1 MAIMTLVEY
10 KKLTTNPTQLFVIN
24 EFLNSRLL
32 QVLPFMDVT
41 GGGYFYNKMAKLPGV
56 GFRGVNQNFDSSI
69 GILNPE
75 SEALKILGG
84 DIKVDVALLDRFG
97 PERREVEIQAAVEAA
112 RLTFEKTFFKG
123 SSVTTPQ
130 EFDGMQSRVT
140 GSQLITNGA
149 DGTGNALSINS
160 LKQAV
165 DAVKA
170 GTGRKLLAMN
180 EQVMRRLEGYYE
192 GTANGMLRMQVNEL
206 GAEVMTFRG
215 CEIVV
220 IEDDEDG
227 NAILPFTETSPDG
240 STSSNNSSVY
250 CMRVGPRLVT
260 GIQGPSNGVS
270 GIYAEDFGRLEAE
283 PKYLTRLQW
292 DCGFVVENGRAV
304 SRLHGIQDA
313 AAVA

>member
-10 KKLTTNPTQLFVIN
+10 KKLTTDPFQTFVIN

-32 QVLPFMDVT
+32 QVLPFMDVA
-41 GGGYFYNKMAKLPGV
+41 GGGYFYNKHQKLPGV
-56 GFRGVNQNFDSSI
+56 GFRGVNENFTSDI
-69 GILNPE
+69 GVINPL

-84 DIKVDVALLDRFG
+84 DIKIDVAMIDRYG
-97 PERREVEIQAAVEAA
+97 PERRGVEIQAAIEAA

-123 SSVTTPQ
+123 DSTIAPE
-130 EFDGMQSRVT
+130 EFSGLQSRVT
-140 GSQLITNGA
+140 GNQLITNGA

-160 LKQAV
+160 LKTAI

-180 EQVMRRLEGYYE
+180 ETILRRLEGYYE

-206 GAEVMTFRG
+206 GEEVMTYRG

-240 STSSNNSSVY
+240 SSTTNNSSVY
-250 CMRVGPRLVT
+250 CMRVGPRLVS
-260 GIQGPSNGVS
+260 GIQGPSNGVA
-270 GIYAEDFGRLEAE
+270 GIYAEDFGRIQAE
-283 PKYLTRLQW
+283 PKYLTRIQW
-292 DCGFVVENGRAV
+292 DCGFVIENGRAV
-304 SRLHGIQDA
+304 SRLYGVQDA

>member
-10 KKLTTNPTQLFVIN
+10 AKLSTDPTQSFVIN

-32 QVLPFMDVT
+32 QVMPFMDVA
-41 GGGYFYNKMAKLPGV
+41 GGGYFYNKMQKLPGV
-56 GFRGVNQNFDSSI
+56 GFRGVNANFTSDI
-69 GILNPE
+69 GVINPQ

-84 DIKVDVALLDRFG
+84 DIKVDVAMVDRYG
-97 PERREVEIQAAVEAA
+97 SERRVVEVQAAIEAA

-123 SSVTTPQ
+123 DADLSPE
-130 EFDGMQSRVT
+130 EFDGLQKRVT
-140 GSQLITNGA
+140 GNQLIANGA
-149 DGTGNALSINS
+149 DETGNPLSINS
-160 LKQAV
+160 LKTAI

-180 EQVMRRLEGYYE
+180 ETMLRRLEGYYE

-206 GAEVMTFRG
+206 GTEVMTYRG

-240 STSSNNSSVY
+240 STSANNTSIY
-250 CMRVGPRLVT
+250 CMRVGPRLLS
-260 GIQGPSNGVS
+260 GIQGSSNGVA
-270 GIYAEDFGRLEAE
+270 GIYAEDFGRIEAE
-283 PKYLTRLQW
+283 PKFLTRIQW
-292 DCGFVVENGRAV
+292 DCGFVIENGRSV
-304 SRLHGIQDA
+304 SRLYGVQDA
-313 AAVA
+313 PAVA